1 MEKTSQLNGFK
12 PRSYGDVVAIAALT
26 SMFLS
31 VVMWGLK
38 LEAKLEVVQKE
49 VGVLQAQVGNGILPR
64 SEERLSQVQRR
75 LVELGD
81 DFDEHDAEHRA
92 SER

>member
-1 MEKTSQLNGFK
+1 MEKTGQLNGFK

-49 VGVLQAQVGNGILPR
+49 VAVLQAQVGNGILPR
-64 SEERLSQVQRR
+64 AEERVNQLQRR
-75 LVELGD
+75 VNELGD
-81 DFDEHDAEHRA
+81 DFDEHDAEHRDTQ
-92 SER
+92 R